1 VVLKLSGML
10 LASQAQASAAVMGS
24 EIAALERELA
34 EFNRLKRR
42 RLFRTTL
49 RIVALRHR
57 RPFRY
62 LLAAP
67 PLFQGSRA

>member
-1 VVLKLSGML
+1 
-10 LASQAQASAAVMGS
+10 MGS

-34 EFNRLKRR
+34 EFDRLKRWS
-42 RLFRTTL
+42 LFRALL

-62 LLAAP
+62 LLAA
-67 PLFQGSRA
+67 LRLVRRSRAD